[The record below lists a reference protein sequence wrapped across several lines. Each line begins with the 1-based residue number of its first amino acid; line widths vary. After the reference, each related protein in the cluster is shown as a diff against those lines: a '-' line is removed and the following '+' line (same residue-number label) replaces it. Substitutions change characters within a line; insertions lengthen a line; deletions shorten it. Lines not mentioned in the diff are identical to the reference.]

1 MNSQDSLTDSRKP
14 LESTLSSGIYVDQEG
29 DWYYKEEK
37 IIREDILEL
46 FLTNL
51 SLASGGRFFIEW
63 GGQRCTLEV
72 ADTPFII
79 TRVDR
84 IQSKDEQREE
94 ILLRLKHFPSP
105 EILDPST
112 LQVGKGNIPYCTI
125 RNGQHRARFSRPA
138 YYQLAAWIE
147 YDPDSDSFFLE
158 LNDTRYHLVV
168 PDQAAGRDAL
178 GERESG

>member
-1 MNSQDSLTDSRKP
+1 LAQSRKP
-14 LESTLSSGIYVDQEG
+14 LEGMLSSGIYVDQEG
-29 DWYYKEEK
+29 DWYYGEEK

-51 SLASGGRFFIEW
+51 FRASEGHFFVDW
-63 GGQRCTLEV
+63 RGQRCTLEV

-84 IQSKDEQREE
+84 IRSEDGQREE
-94 ILLRLKHFPSP
+94 ILLRLKHLPSP

-112 LQVGKGNIPYCTI
+112 LQVGTGNIPYCTV

-138 YYQLAAWIE
+138 YYQLASWIA
-147 YDPDSDSFFLE
+147 YDSDTDSFFLE
-158 LNDTRYHLVV
+158 LNDTRYHLTVAERQSV
-168 PDQAAGRDAL
+168 RDTP
-178 GERESG
+178 GE